1 VVTRSEGSA
10 PAGKREHLE
19 RLSGSDGRAWA
30 GRPGDVAGAAG
41 ARAASCRAGVRTGGD
56 VLWTEPA
63 AGRRRCGQAAAGGV
77 HAEGVMTH
85 LAERILL
92 LPPVVA
98 LLLVFALPALE
109 ASAFVGFIVPGE
121 IGVILG
127 GVLANQHKLP
137 LWAALVAGIAGAVIG
152 DSVGYEVGKR
162 YGERI
167 LTKIPNRILKQEHL
181 DRAKESVRRNGGK
194 AVFVGRFTAALRVLV
209 PGFSGMS
216 RIPYGTFLAWNA
228 AGGALWATAFVL
240 LGYAAGSQYQRV
252 AHNASLFG
260 IALLLVIAAVI
271 VVKRLRSRSKAPT
284 GT

>member
-1 VVTRSEGSA
+1 
-10 PAGKREHLE
+10 
-19 RLSGSDGRAWA
+19 
-30 GRPGDVAGAAG
+30 
-41 ARAASCRAGVRTGGD
+41 
-56 VLWTEPA
+56 
-63 AGRRRCGQAAAGGV
+63 
-77 HAEGVMTH
+77 MTH

-92 LPPVVA
+92 LPPAIA

-137 LWAALVAGIAGAVIG
+137 LWAALVAGIAGAIIG
-152 DSVGYEVGKR
+152 DSVGYEIGKR
-162 YGERI
+162 YGETI
-167 LTKIPNRILKQEHL
+167 LSKIPNRILKQEHL
-181 DRAKESVRRNGGK
+181 DRAEDSVRRNGGK

-216 RIPYGTFLAWNA
+216 RIPYAKFLAWNA
-228 AGGALWATAFVL
+228 AGGALWASAFVL

-260 IALLLVIAAVI
+260 IGLLALIAAVI
-271 VVKRLRSRSKAPT
+271 ALKVIRSRRSRASAPS
-284 GT
+284 